1 MNGRRFRTTVER
13 FTSGSD
19 YQATAER
26 VGLADLGLEHPD
38 RVGYTASPWW
48 ALRLLLPRAD
58 VTPTDVFVEFG
69 CGKGR
74 IVLEAAQ
81 RYPFRRVVGVELAPE
96 LSSVARE
103 ILEREQS
110 RLRCRDVTI
119 ETADATE
126 YPVPDDMT
134 HAYLYNPFTGTTFE
148 RVRENILASL
158 ERAPR
163 PLRVIYLNPVE
174 HETLTA
180 GGHFQLVRRV
190 HLPRIGRAAA
200 IYVAA

>member
-1 MNGRRFRTTVER
+1 MSGGRFRTTVER
-13 FTSGSD
+13 LTTGSG

-26 VGLADLGLEHPD
+26 VGLEDLGLGHPE

-48 ALRLLLPRAD
+48 ALRLLLPRSD
-58 VTPTDVFVEFG
+58 VTSSDVFVEFG

-96 LSSVARE
+96 LTSVARE
-103 ILEREQS
+103 IVAREQA
-110 RLRCRDVTI
+110 RLRCSDVRI
-119 ETADATE
+119 ETADAAE

-134 HAYLYNPFTGTTFE
+134 HAYLYNPFTGATFE
-148 RVRENILASL
+148 HVRANILASL

-163 PLRVIYLNPVE
+163 PLRIIYLNPVE
-174 HETLTA
+174 HEALTD
-180 GGHFQLVRRV
+180 GGRF
-190 HLPRIGRAAA
+190 
-200 IYVAA
+200 